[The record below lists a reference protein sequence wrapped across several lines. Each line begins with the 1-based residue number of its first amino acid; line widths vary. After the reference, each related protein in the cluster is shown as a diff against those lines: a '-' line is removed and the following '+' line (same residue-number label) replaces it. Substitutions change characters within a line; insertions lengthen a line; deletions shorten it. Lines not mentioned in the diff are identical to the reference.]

1 MEKGGERPRE
11 GHSLLTRAKLSKV
24 RVLPARPQRGKE

>member
-1 MEKGGERPRE
+1 MEKGGEHPKE
-11 GHSLLTRAKLSKV
+11 GHSLLRRAKLSKI